1 MWQKKEPEAGEGVSV
16 AQGGG
21 TACRPQ
27 ICSFKML
34 CKLLDRN
41 VKGEVSYLGQNVT
54 FLTDRRKDLFVSVR
68 PWWAGSI
75 ANKSVVS
82 LS

>member
-1 MWQKKEPEAGEGVSV
+1 
-16 AQGGG
+16 
-21 TACRPQ
+21 
-27 ICSFKML
+27 ML

-54 FLTDRRKDLFVSVR
+54 FLTDRRKDLIVSVMS
-68 PWWAGSI
+68 WGAGSI
-75 ANKSVVS
+75 GNKSVVS